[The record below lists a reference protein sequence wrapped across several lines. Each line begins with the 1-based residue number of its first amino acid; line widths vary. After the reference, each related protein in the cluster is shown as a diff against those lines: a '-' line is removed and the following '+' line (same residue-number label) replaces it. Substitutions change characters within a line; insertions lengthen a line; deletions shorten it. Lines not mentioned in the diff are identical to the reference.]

1 MHVQNKIAR
10 SLPHVTQYCSQSLQ
24 YYPRQM
30 TSKWFQKSEDI
41 TIPEQV
47 NIAAVI
53 FAIRKAKPSL
63 NISPPTGSFAIYV
76 NHTSTHINFKKRI
89 IESYFKHDASKCL
102 QLKYNWDKRTINNIE
117 WDLYSSY
124 YKPLSIS
131 KKAKYI
137 SLYTPHISSRK
148 MMFEWKYCCP
158 HCRLLPDSTT
168 NHDHFLTYIDSWQ
181 QKQK

>member
-1 MHVQNKIAR
+1 MISKIWR
-10 SLPHVTQYCSQSLQ
+10 HYHT
-24 YYPRQM
+24 R
-30 TSKWFQKSEDI
+30 TSKYRSCYFCDTESKTISEHFASHWFFRNLRE
-41 TIPEQV
+41 PY
-47 NIAAVI
+47 
-53 FAIRKAKPSL
+53 
-63 NISPPTGSFAIYV
+63 IY
-76 NHTSTHINFKKRI
+76 SYNFKKRI
-89 IESYFKHDASKCL
+89 LESYFKHDASKCL